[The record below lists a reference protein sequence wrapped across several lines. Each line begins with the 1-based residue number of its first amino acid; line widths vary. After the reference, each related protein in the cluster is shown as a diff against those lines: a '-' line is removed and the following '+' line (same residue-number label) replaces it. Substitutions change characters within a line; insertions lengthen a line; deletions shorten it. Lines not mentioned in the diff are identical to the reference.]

1 MGAASA
7 ACDREAPTLGEKQVW
22 ERISELQNLVTN
34 ARGERK
40 QLNALA
46 ACLGEK
52 KAEVQRVMTRK
63 RARRTRFASDARAT
77 APRSAVVPTA
87 GNSVR
92 CAEYSVQGVR
102 AGLSCDALWRLRLT
116 FRAPP
121 RGGWCA
127 LLFWRR
133 TLRGCA

>member
-7 ACDREAPTLGEKQVW
+7 ARDREAPTLGEKQAW
-22 ERISELQNLVTN
+22 ERIWELQNLVTN

-46 ACLGEK
+46 ACPSRK
-52 KAEVQRVMTRK
+52 KPRCNASLTRK
-63 RARRTRFASDARAT
+63 RARRTGFASDARAT
-77 APRSAVVPTA
+77 APRSAVAPTA

-102 AGLSCDALWRLRLT
+102 AGLSCDTLSRLRLT